1 MAASLMCLILSIMH
15 PEASIKA
22 RQFHF
27 SRLVTRLVTN
37 SEKPLTLRLRMS
49 CTDAPIAF
57 HTMHTLCTCTL
68 CARKTFCVVVKR
80 LLRLIT
86 TLQTSY

>member
-1 MAASLMCLILSIMH
+1 MNGCKSHVLKLLSILH

-49 CTDAPIAF
+49 CTEAPIAF
-57 HTMHTLCTCTL
+57 HTMHTLCTVHAVC
-68 CARKTFCVVVKR
+68 
-80 LLRLIT
+80 
-86 TLQTSY
+86 